1 MAFVATAP
9 SAGGSEET
17 LGVVRSLADPDNAD
31 AEFGILVRSDLK
43 GAGIGW
49 RLMNKLIAYQRA
61 RGTQRLVAT
70 VLRDNRPMLEFCERL
85 GFRPAAQQPDPTAR
99 SIEMAL

>member
-1 MAFVATAP
+1 MTFP
-9 SAGGSEET
+9 PK
-17 LGVVRSLADPDNAD
+17 SLADWEAL
-31 AEFGILVRSDLK
+31 ARSDLK

-99 SIEMAL
+99 CIEMAL